1 MQETLSDSDEIDLQH
16 NSDRHV
22 DILRVLLARAVAAAK
37 SGHSF
42 VERPLSSHSS
52 CAFSPLSFDRAGP
65 LVRSSQRWSWA
76 RFFTQRLWTFGYAEE
91 ALASIFDALPAGFCA
106 AIETASDRLTGLLRH
121 ASQACISDGAST
133 AAAESHALAWDEDGE
148 VCRAHGEDAFLECIE
163 DIWERDG
170 VNGFIELAFDPATQ
184 VIVETLQSQEHGSW
198 SVSIV

>member
-1 MQETLSDSDEIDLQH
+1 MQETSSDSDEIEVQH
-16 NSDRHV
+16 NYTTDHHIE
-22 DILRVLLARAVAAAK
+22 ILRALLATLDAP
-37 SGHSF
+37 SS

-52 CAFSPLSFDRAGP
+52 CGFSPLSFDRAGP

-76 RFFTQRLWTFGYAEE
+76 RFFTQRLWTVGYAEE

-121 ASQACISDGAST
+121 ASQASISDGAST

-148 VCRAHGEDAFLECIE
+148 VCRAHREDAFLECIE